1 MMLPEDGEHAH
12 PSASESRRRQDGR
25 GPSRRVACTH
35 LAPPTAA
42 PSRSCPISRASPHRG
57 GTGNGAPKADGP
69 ARMSFL
75 ADEPLER
82 PNPPAQLVLRY
93 REYSEIG
100 RAPLKELTAQLL
112 ELIPD
117 SFFIFHLM
125 PMLGTR

>member
-1 MMLPEDGEHAH
+1 
-12 PSASESRRRQDGR
+12 
-25 GPSRRVACTH
+25 
-35 LAPPTAA
+35 
-42 PSRSCPISRASPHRG
+42 
-57 GTGNGAPKADGP
+57 
-69 ARMSFL
+69 MSFL

-125 PMLGTR
+125 PMLGTRGNSSDRGRGR